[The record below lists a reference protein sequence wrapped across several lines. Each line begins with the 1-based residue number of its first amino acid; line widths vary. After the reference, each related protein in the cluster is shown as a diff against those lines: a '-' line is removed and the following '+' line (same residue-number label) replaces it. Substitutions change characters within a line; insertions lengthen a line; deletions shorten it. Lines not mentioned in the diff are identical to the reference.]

1 MMPAVSPMS
10 KIRVPQ
16 RSGVVV
22 PHSIKWHQRLA
33 AALIYCLVRA
43 VSATI
48 RYEWRD
54 TRALFTEDN
63 AKPVIFCIWHNR
75 LALCLEIYRIFLRR
89 LNPARR
95 MAAMVSA
102 SRDGGLLARVLEHYG
117 VQPARG
123 STSRRG
129 RQALLELVTWSERD
143 YDLAITPD
151 GPRGPCYVIQ
161 DGVISLAQLTGL
173 PIVPVS
179 YHLTWKIRLKSWDH
193 FQIPLPFT
201 KCLIHL
207 TPPIHVPRVI
217 SEEERERLRQEV
229 ENRLR
234 SVTDDS

>member
-1 MMPAVSPMS
+1 MAKPF
-10 KIRVPQ
+10 KPQ

-22 PHSIKWHQRLA
+22 PHQPKWYQRLA
-33 AALIYCLVRA
+33 ARLIHALIRV

-54 TRALFTEDN
+54 SSRLPPAEADG
-63 AKPVIFCIWHNR
+63 PVIFCIWHNR
-75 LALCLEIYRIFLRR
+75 LALCLELYRHYVGRTGR
-89 LNPARR
+89 PHR

-102 SRDGGLLARVLEHYG
+102 SKDGGLLARVLELHG
-117 VQPARG
+117 VQPVRG

-129 RQALLELVTWSERD
+129 RQALLELVTWAERG

-161 DGVISLAQLTGL
+161 DGIISLAQLTGL
-173 PIVPVS
+173 PIIPVA
-179 YHLTWKIRLKSWDH
+179 YHLAWKIRLRSWDQ

-201 KCLIHL
+201 KCHMSLA
-207 TPPIHVPRVI
+207 PPIRVPREA
-217 SEEERERLRQEV
+217 SEEERERLRQQLED
-229 ENRLR
+229 RLK